1 MVPTPTGPSR
11 PPPPPPPRPG
21 PVYSPFAGHTVGG
34 GKHGRIWPW
43 KWHPLAFDWFL
54 GPKPWKGK
62 VGRQGTLRSPWW
74 EKPHRRIGSN
84 FLAPPPH
91 FVVHG
96 TRVPCART
104 RGRCSATLSFAMCVL
119 TCVHAGQSFHGIR
132 TSHCRR
138 AVFERGCTKLP
149 GSSCGRR
156 QARLRHTTRP
166 HIPRP
171 PSPPELLRRHQG
183 SQQDVA
189 LRSKRGIQGMPTRG
203 V

>member
-11 PPPPPPPRPG
+11 PPPRPG

-84 FLAPPPH
+84 FLPPPPH
-91 FVVHG
+91 
-96 TRVPCART
+96 
-104 RGRCSATLSFAMCVL
+104 TLSLAMCVL

-132 TSHCRR
+132 TSPCRR

-156 QARLRHTTRP
+156 QARPRHTTRP

-171 PSPPELLRRHQG
+171 PSPPEPLRRHQG